1 MTIAWK
7 PAITTTV
14 QGQAAT
20 TTIDIQQQL
29 DAILPFM
36 LPVLIT
42 ALAYWLLKKGW
53 SPVAVLGVLFVI
65 GFIGGAIGLLG

>member
-1 MTIAWK
+1 
-7 PAITTTV
+7 
-14 QGQAAT
+14 
-20 TTIDIQQQL
+20 
-29 DAILPFM
+29 M

-53 SPVAVLGVLFVI
+53 SPVAVLGILFLI